1 MTHTAETTEETP
13 PQEKT
18 AKRPWWLRH
27 YTFTGTAV
35 GLLFLW
41 FSLTPSLLPRGPL
54 FQGLVSGAA
63 GATGYGLGVFAVWL
77 VRYMR
82 SKDTSPPAPRWA
94 WITLL
99 SIGVIGQILMIIYFH
114 VWQDEVR
121 DLNGVPRLGFW
132 DHPLTA
138 VLSIVFLF
146 FFVEI
151 GQLIGRLV
159 RFLVRQLNR
168 FAPPR
173 VSAVVVVVLLL
184 ALTIALLNGVVVR
197 FAMDTI
203 NKTFA
208 AVNDET
214 DPEFPAPKSKLRSGG
229 PESLVSW
236 ESLGHQGRVFVSAA
250 RRSTS
255 SRSSTASPR
264 SNRSAPMPDCIRP
277 TASRRPPRWPPRNCG
292 ANGGLDRAVVA
303 VATTTGTGWINE
315 AEASAL
321 EYMYNG
327 NTAIVSMQYSFLPS
341 WLSFLVDKENARQ
354 AGQALFEA
362 VDALIREMPEA
373 QRPKLVVFGES
384 LGSFGGEAPF
394 LALNNLIA
402 RTDGALFSG
411 PTFNNT
417 IWADL
422 TRNRDKGSP
431 EWLPIYDKGENVR
444 FVARP
449 ENLGRPPDPWGDP
462 RVVYLQHASDPIA
475 WWNPDLLFAEPDWL
489 REPRGYDVSGRM
501 QWIPVVTF
509 LQVSADM
516 AVAVDVPDGHGH
528 VYVKD
533 VANAWAQIL
542 QPPGWTPGEDR
553 EAAPVAVATTKS
565 CLVDQNAVGLQRVV
579 AADDVGG
586 AVQPEVEQRRRG
598 QAGGVALRAQHH
610 PFHVVADGLRQPCVA
625 GRVAAPLEDV
635 AFDHQRRGHVAL
647 VLRAGHAGGC
657 RPSTA
662 PRSARQAPRAP
673 KASAAGSG
681 LLRVPDRFDSLPS
694 PPVHQ

>member
-1 MTHTAETTEETP
+1 
-13 PQEKT
+13 
-18 AKRPWWLRH
+18 
-27 YTFTGTAV
+27 
-35 GLLFLW
+35 
-41 FSLTPSLLPRGPL
+41 
-54 FQGLVSGAA
+54 
-63 GATGYGLGVFAVWL
+63 
-77 VRYMR
+77 
-82 SKDTSPPAPRWA
+82 
-94 WITLL
+94 
-99 SIGVIGQILMIIYFH
+99 MIIYFH

-132 DHPLTA
+132 DHPLCA
-138 VLSIVFLF
+138 VLSFVVLF
-146 FFVEI
+146 IFVEI

-168 FAPPR
+168 VAPPR

-184 ALTIALLNGVVVR
+184 ALSIALLNGVVVR
-197 FAMDTI
+197 FGMSAL

-208 AVNDET
+208 AANDET
-214 DPEFPAPKSKLRSGG
+214 DPEFAAPTSPLRSGG
-229 PESLVSW
+229 PDSSVSW
-236 ESLGHQGRVFVSAA
+236 ESLGHQGRVFVAAGPTVDDLSKFNGRPAIEPIRAYAGLHSADGIKA
-250 RRSTS
+250 
-255 SRSSTASPR
+255 TAALAAQELQR
-264 SNRSAPMPDCIRP
+264 K
-277 TASRRPPRWPPRNCG
+277 
-292 ANGGLDRAVVA
+292 GGLDRAVVA

-327 NTAIVSMQYSFLPS
+327 DTAIVSMQYSFLPS

-373 QRPKLVVFGES
+373 QRPRLVVFGES

-417 IWADL
+417 IWTQL
-422 TRNRDKGSP
+422 TRDRDKGSP
-431 EWLPIYDKGENVR
+431 EWLPIFDKGENVR
-444 FVARP
+444 FAARSD
-449 ENLGRPPDPWGDP
+449 NLDRPPDPWGHP

-489 REPRGYDVSGRM
+489 KEPRGYDVSGRM
-501 QWIPVVTF
+501 QWIPIVTF

-533 VANAWAQIL
+533 VANAWAAIL
-542 QPPGWTPGEDR
+542 RAAGLDAGQDG
-553 EAAPVAVATTKS
+553 EAASAAQQRRKR
-565 CLVDQNAVGLQRVV
+565 LDQNAFGLQRVV
-579 AADDVGG
+579 TADDVGG
-586 AVQPEVEQRRRG
+586 AVQPQVPQGRRG

-610 PFHVVADGLRQPCVA
+610 PLDVVADGLRQSGVA
-625 GRVAAPLEDV
+625 GRVAAPLEHI
-635 AFDHQRRGHVAL
+635 AFDHQRRRHVAFTVAL
-647 VLRAGHAGGC
+647 GLRADVDEHRAAGQRRGHFA
-657 RPSTA
+657 
-662 PRSARQAPRAP
+662 ARQSAQPGAGVVEHTVD
-673 KASAAGSG
+673 AAGH
-681 LLRVPDRFDSLPS
+681 R
-694 PPVHQ
+694 H